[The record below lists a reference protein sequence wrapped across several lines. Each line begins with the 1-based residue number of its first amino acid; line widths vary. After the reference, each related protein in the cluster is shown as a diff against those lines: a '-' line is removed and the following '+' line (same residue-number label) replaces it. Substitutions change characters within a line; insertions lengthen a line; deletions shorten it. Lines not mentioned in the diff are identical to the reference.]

1 MDFGSNRFSIFQ
13 ADTDLEVVG
22 ESEKTVRADIPAEN
36 SESPPKQECTSTSSG
51 LDSWKT
57 TNIGSWADAEDDEDD
72 FHPVSEPKKLKA
84 DGVWNKN
91 KPQPKAENQV
101 EESDQRAAIRKL
113 DAELKNRT
121 EIKIPYKTRSF
132 DKETGKFQEVTNV
145 RTLRVISQQYYD
157 QLQRLIPTF
166 KTHRGPNRDYCDSK
180 EQKAKIKMANELL
193 NFCAKD
199 KNEPCCFVYAVAT
212 IHSRDKNGDKKLLV
226 RNEIY
231 PESKCYFE
239 CDSMTYRF
247 KA

>member
-1 MDFGSNRFSIFQ
+1 MDFSSNRFSIFQ
-13 ADTDLEVVG
+13 ADENLEIVND
-22 ESEKTVRADIPAEN
+22 SEKTMHDELPTKQVT
-36 SESPPKQECTSTSSG
+36 SEPSG
-51 LDSWKT
+51 SNLDSWKT
-57 TNIGSWADAEDDEDD
+57 TNIGAWADAEDDEDD
-72 FHPVSEPKKLKA
+72 FQPVAEH
-84 DGVWNKN
+84 
-91 KPQPKAENQV
+91 KPQKTEIKNIPSKTENRSEDPNKQ
-101 EESDQRAAIRKL
+101 SAIRKL
-113 DAELKNRT
+113 DTELKSRT

-132 DKETGKFQEVTNV
+132 DKETGKFQETTNV
-145 RTLRVISQQYYD
+145 RVLRVISQQYYD
-157 QLQRLIPTF
+157 QLQRLISTF

-212 IHSRDKNGDKKLLV
+212 IHSRDKNGDRKLLV

-239 CDSMTYRF
+239 CESMTYRF

>member
-1 MDFGSNRFSIFQ
+1 MDFSSNRFSIFQ
-13 ADTDLEVVG
+13 ADENLETDND
-22 ESEKTVRADIPAEN
+22 SEKTICDELPT
-36 SESPPKQECTSTSSG
+36 KQVTSTSGSN

-57 TNIGSWADAEDDEDD
+57 TNIGAWADAEDDEDD
-72 FHPVSEPKKLKA
+72 FQPVSEPKKLKT
-84 DGVWNKN
+84 DRTWNKN
-91 KPQPKAENQV
+91 TLRPKEENQV
-101 EESDQRAAIRKL
+101 GESDQRAAIRKL

-132 DKETGKFQEVTNV
+132 DKETGKFHEITNV
-145 RTLRVISQQYYD
+145 RVLRVISQQYYD
-157 QLQRLIPTF
+157 QLQRLISTF

-199 KNEPCCFVYAVAT
+199 KNEPCCFVYAIAT
-212 IHSRDKNGDKKLLV
+212 IHSRDKNGDKKLLI

-239 CDSMTYRF
+239 CDSITYRF

>member
-1 MDFGSNRFSIFQ
+1 MDFSSNRFSIFQ
-13 ADTDLEVVG
+13 ADENLEIVND
-22 ESEKTVRADIPAEN
+22 SEKTMHDELPA
-36 SESPPKQECTSTSSG
+36 KQVTSKSSG
-51 LDSWKT
+51 SNLDSWKT
-57 TNIGSWADAEDDEDD
+57 TNIGAWADAEDDEDD
-72 FHPVSEPKKLKA
+72 FQPVAEHKPPQTERKNIPSKTGNRSEDP
-84 DGVWNKN
+84 
-91 KPQPKAENQV
+91 NQ
-101 EESDQRAAIRKL
+101 AAIRKL
-113 DAELKNRT
+113 DTELKSRT

-132 DKETGKFQEVTNV
+132 DKETGKFQEIANIRV
-145 RTLRVISQQYYD
+145 LRVISQQYYD
-157 QLQRLIPTF
+157 QLQRLISTF

-212 IHSRDKNGDKKLLV
+212 IHSRDKNGDRKLLV

-239 CDSMTYRF
+239 CESMTYRF